1 MDKIE
6 YKMLIVGTKFLWV
19 FFAAIQKKPI
29 GESRTPTDFWS
40 GLGFSKSMPESAIR
54 ERMQQTG
61 VRQKYEPPMAT
72 TYEVSIS
79 LHLTICGVRVSEI
92 SNI

>member
-1 MDKIE
+1 MTRVYCNDSVQYLRFI
-6 YKMLIVGTKFLWV
+6 YIN
-19 FFAAIQKKPI
+19 FAAIQKKPI

-72 TYEVSIS
+72 TYEVSIKTFTPPDERRN
-79 LHLTICGVRVSEI
+79 LL
-92 SNI
+92 